1 MPVPEE
7 FAKNLV
13 SRAAAGVARA
23 KNLDK
28 ALARIAGALHSTFYV
43 RRVSLSVLVG
53 NDQVV
58 IAGLWTSQPTRLNK
72 GAIVSASAT
81 VLPEI
86 VSRSGTVSSAECSPF
101 LFSKALQGEG
111 LPAWIAVPVPNPRRI
126 EGFLSLSAGQNVFA
140 GHREFFSMLGTT
152 VGDHLIELSRR
163 TGAYMYGRESVL
175 RLERSNEPLPR
186 HIAL

>member
-1 MPVPEE
+1 MPAPEE
-7 FAKNLV
+7 LAKSLV

-28 ALARIAGALHSTFYV
+28 ALARIAGTLYSTFHV

-58 IAGLWTSQPTRLNK
+58 IAGLWTAQPTRLNK
-72 GAIVSASAT
+72 GAILSASAT

-86 VSRSGTVSSAECSPF
+86 VSRSGTVSNAECSPF
-101 LFSKALQGEG
+101 LFSEALRQED

-126 EGFLSLSAGQNVFA
+126 EGFLSLSARQNTFA
-140 GHREFFSMLGTT
+140 GHREFFSILGTT
-152 VGDHLIELSRR
+152 MGDRLIELSRQ
-163 TGAYMYGRESVL
+163 TGSSMYGRESVL
-175 RLERSNEPLPR
+175 RLERPNEPMPR
-186 HIAL
+186 PIAQ